1 MRRLTFTNNRG
12 ESIEFYL
19 SPLLI
24 ESLEGIGEVEAELQE
39 QVAPYRDGSIHIDAI
54 LRPRF
59 IELEG
64 SITNINLEEIRKK
77 RQELSRVCNPKLGL
91 GKITLELDGS
101 IKEIHG
107 VPEGS
112 VVFPD
117 RERNPFQP
125 FMITWKCPDP
135 YWKDLQEVSRD
146 LKAYEG
152 KFTFPF
158 QFPVQF
164 GIESDNTTLI
174 NEGDTSAPVIIEI
187 KGPIRRPIIE
197 NLTTGKYMQINAIIE
212 ADQTLVIDTNPRNK
226 RVEIKSG
233 GETRKVMGFFDHGGD
248 FWQLDVGENEIR
260 YRADAGI
267 ADAVATVSWQN
278 QYVGI

>member
-19 SPLLI
+19 SPFLI

>member
-19 SPLLI
+19 SPFLI

-64 SITNINLEEIRKK
+64 SITNIKLKEIRKK

-107 VPEGS
+107 VTEGS
-112 VVFPD
+112 VVFPE

-164 GIESDNTTLI
+164 
-174 NEGDTSAPVIIEI
+174 
-187 KGPIRRPIIE
+187 
-197 NLTTGKYMQINAIIE
+197 
-212 ADQTLVIDTNPRNK
+212 
-226 RVEIKSG
+226 
-233 GETRKVMGFFDHGGD
+233 
-248 FWQLDVGENEIR
+248 
-260 YRADAGI
+260 
-267 ADAVATVSWQN
+267 
-278 QYVGI
+278 

>member
-19 SPLLI
+19 SPFLI

-64 SITNINLEEIRKK
+64 SITNIKLKEIRKK

-135 YWKDLQEVSRD
+135 YWKDLQEVSRN

-187 KGPIRRPIIE
+187 KGPIRRPVIE

>member
-1 MRRLTFTNNRG
+1 LRRLTFTNNRG

-19 SPLLI
+19 SPFLI

-187 KGPIRRPIIE
+187 KGPIRRPVIE